1 MRPFL
6 PLYVLMSFFLTSLSG
21 LPAHGMGYSD
31 DLVEGLDCSRPVT
44 AAAVYRAI
52 RPVNIAFNPGRR
64 IDTKND
70 FHKQGYSLGLIQHCW
85 ALSRWQRLA
94 LLLGRAYS
102 PPSVPLRYDATYIGN
117 LVRGYY
123 NPVPGVQVLAET
135 EYKVFRWPVDGQF
148 AYDGLHQFISDYT
161 AAGGDYYE
169 QLAKRQQYEF
179 YAPFS
184 NAQLI
189 GPSQNY
195 ADHRKEL
202 EKIAYL
208 AERKE
213 LPLAVIKSSTFS
225 QHVVIVT
232 EVKRYPDRWNFNV
245 IDPDN
250 PLDRANITVREVAP
264 RTYQAYYY
272 DNEPVDIFL
281 VSEYERPQIDAALVK
296 HYSMVCPIIQAQ
308 ATR

>member
-1 MRPFL
+1 MGRFL
-6 PLYVLMSFFLTSLSG
+6 KLHVLLVFFLTG
-21 LPAHGMGYSD
+21 LTAHGMVYSD
-31 DLVEGLDCSRPVT
+31 DLVQGLDCSRPIT
-44 AAAVYRAI
+44 ADAVYRAI
-52 RPVNIAFNPGRR
+52 RPVNVAFNNGRR

-70 FHKQGYSLGLIQHCW
+70 FHQRGYSVGIIQHCW

-102 PPSVPLRYDATYIGN
+102 PPVIPLKYDANYIGN

-123 NPVPGVQVLAET
+123 NPVPGLNALAET
-135 EYKVFRWPVDGQF
+135 PYQVFRWPVDGQY
-148 AYDGLHQFISDYT
+148 AYDGLHQFINDYT
-161 AAGGDYYE
+161 NAGGDYYE

-189 GPSQNY
+189 GPAQSY
-195 ADHRKEL
+195 PAHRQEL

-208 AERKE
+208 ADKKQ
-213 LPLAVIKSSTFS
+213 LPMAVLKASTFK
-225 QHVVIVT
+225 QHVVVVT
-232 EVKRYPDRWNFNV
+232 EVKRYPDRWHFNV

-250 PLDRANITVREVAP
+250 PLDRANITVREVSP
-264 RTYQAYYY
+264 RNYQAYYF

-281 VSEYERPQIDAALVK
+281 VSEYERPQIDAALVR
-296 HYSMVCPIIQAQ
+296 HDSLVCPAIGP
-308 ATR
+308 